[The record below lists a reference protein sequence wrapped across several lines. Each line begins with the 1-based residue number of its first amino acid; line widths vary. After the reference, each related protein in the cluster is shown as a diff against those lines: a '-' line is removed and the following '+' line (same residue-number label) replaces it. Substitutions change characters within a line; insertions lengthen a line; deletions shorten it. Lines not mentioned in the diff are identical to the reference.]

1 METKIISE
9 TLKDLD
15 TGGNLDEIADTI
27 VRSKWLKITRLIV
40 CYLIGVA
47 IPFIGSELLLR
58 IFSG

>member
-15 TGGNLDEIADTI
+15 TGSNLDKIADTI